1 MVDPTY
7 YAAFAWAL
15 LDAIADTSAVPP
27 KLRPHREMRCI
38 TKVQNEAVRGEYCS
52 LFYPCPRHLT
62 NLFSGH
68 PLHVV

>member
-15 LDAIADTSAVPP
+15 LDSIADTTVLPP

-38 TKVQNEAVRGEYCS
+38 TRVQNEAVREA
-52 LFYPCPRHLT
+52 LLAQI
-62 NLFSGH
+62 
-68 PLHVV
+68 VVFDPII

>member
-15 LDAIADTSAVPP
+15 LDAIADTSSVPP

-38 TKVQNEAVRGEYCS
+38 TKVQNEAVSEDCRCQS
-52 LFYPCPRHLT
+52 SAQTCNKQSVSF
-62 NLFSGH
+62 
-68 PLHVV
+68 